1 MSSEAVLRS
10 YGGTG
15 RNACAPGGKI
25 LRDRRYGSARLLF
38 NFAVVWVGGYMWQAS
53 ELAVAVG
60 DAAGDAADAP
70 GSEIRVETGTVLGCA
85 GDVADDDAVDD
96 ADGDEV
102 FPATEVATG
111 RGARFAFAK
120 AELTEGSVSELRVRQ
135 ATMDLLRLPQD
146 SSITSRAVEAGAAS
160 PDSIMKEVRAR
171 SRFTPPMPSEPLAPA
186 RISAIFTSRFFRASV
201 ASFTG
206 GAAVS
211 GAG

>member
-38 NFAVVWVGGYMWQAS
+38 NFAVVWGGGYMWQAS

-85 GDVADDDAVDD
+85 GDVADD
-96 ADGDEV
+96 DEV

-160 PDSIMKEVRAR
+160 PDSIM
-171 SRFTPPMPSEPLAPA
+171 
-186 RISAIFTSRFFRASV
+186 
-201 ASFTG
+201 
-206 GAAVS
+206 
-211 GAG
+211 